1 MQQFDVVVVGCG
13 PAGGQCARQLAQA
26 GWRVLLL
33 ERYQNFE
40 KNSFSSAGTPIAT
53 LATFQLPETVVGSF
67 WHQLA
72 IITSH
77 QQGHWQS
84 DHSLGCVLDF
94 TKLRQFL
101 AEQVKSYGGEVW
113 LGTRYLH
120 HVETDAGA
128 IVTLRN
134 NLLNQEIV
142 VQTQVLVDA
151 TGPARMVMDRQRKLR
166 SDLINGLGVE
176 YLIEVSPNIYQNYAS
191 TLTFFLG
198 YEWIPAGYS
207 WVFPMEANRLKVGS
221 GILKAQHHI
230 VQEIEPLKVYIQRVI
245 DRHIQ
250 PASYQLID
258 IHGATVRYSSG
269 LQDTYSQGRTIAIGD
284 AVSTINFL
292 GGEGIRHA
300 MLSSEIAAQYIQRYL
315 QQDIDHFDAY
325 REEMHRIF
333 LAPWN
338 RSEKLGLKKYL
349 QDSDELVD
357 RVVDYLRP
365 MSLEDVVDVLFYYK
379 FEKVAK
385 NLWSY
390 IWRKLQ
396 QKWLALWRRSG

>member
-13 PAGGQCARQLAQA
+13 PAGGQCARQLTQA

-53 LATFQLPETVVGSF
+53 LETFNLPETVVGSF

-72 IITSH
+72 IVTSH
-77 QQGHWQS
+77 KQGHWQS
-84 DHSLGCVLDF
+84 EHPLGCVLDF

-101 AEQVKSYGGEVW
+101 AEQVKAYGGEVW

-120 HVETDAGA
+120 HVETAAGA

-151 TGPARMVMDRQRKLR
+151 TGPARMVMDRQREPR

-176 YLIEVSPNIYQNYAS
+176 YLVEVSPAIYQTYAS

-198 YEWIPAGYS
+198 YDWIPAGYS

-221 GILKAQHHI
+221 GILNAPHHI
-230 VQEIEPLKVYIQRVI
+230 VPEVEPLKVYIQRVI

-250 PASYQLID
+250 PGSYQLID

-300 MLSSEIAAQYIQRYL
+300 MLSGNIAAQYIQRYL
-315 QQDIDHFDAY
+315 RREIQHFDAY

-333 LAPWN
+333 LTQWN

-396 QKWLALWRRSG
+396 QRWRDFWFTRE